1 MKIQEVS
8 IDKIKPYINNPRK
21 KLNIDKVAL
30 SIQEFGFQQPIVV
43 DKNYTIIVGH
53 TRYEASKKLDLKT
66 VPITIAHLTKAQ
78 AKAYRIA
85 DNRLNEDS
93 KWDSKLLNIELED
106 LLDNKFDI
114 NLIGFTEEELKK
126 INDPNIDNSDFNE
139 ITDTLKT
146 KNQCPSCGFEFD

>member
-1 MKIQEVS
+1 MKIEE
-8 IDKIKPYINNPRK
+8 IDINLIKPYINNPRK
-21 KLNIDKVAL
+21 KLNIDKVAS

-43 DKNYTIIVGH
+43 DKNYIIIVGH

-66 VPITIAHLTKAQ
+66 VPITIANLTKAQ

-93 KWDSKLLNIELED
+93 KWDSKLLNIELKD
-106 LLDNKFDI
+106 LLNHKFDI
-114 NLIGFTEEELKK
+114 NFIGFTEEELKK

-139 ITDTLKT
+139 IIDTLKT
-146 KNQCPSCGFEFD
+146 KNKCPSCGFEFD

>member
-1 MKIQEVS
+1 MK
-8 IDKIKPYINNPRK
+8 K
-21 KLNIDKVAL
+21 
-30 SIQEFGFQQPIVV
+30 
-43 DKNYTIIVGH
+43 YTIKEPIWATKSVG
-53 TRYEASKKLDLKT
+53 
-66 VPITIAHLTKAQ
+66 
-78 AKAYRIA
+78 IA

-146 KNQCPSCGFEFD
+146 KNKCPSCGFEFD

>member
-1 MKIQEVS
+1 MKIEE
-8 IDKIKPYINNPRK
+8 IDISLIKPYINNPRK
-21 KLNIDKVAL
+21 KLNIDKVAS

-43 DKNYTIIVGH
+43 DKNYIIIVGH

-66 VPITIAHLTKAQ
+66 VPITVANLTKAQ

-93 KWDSKLLNIELED
+93 QWDSKLLNIELED

-146 KNQCPSCGFEFD
+146 KNKCPSCGFEFD

>member
-66 VPITIAHLTKAQ
+66 VPITVANLTKAQ

-93 KWDSKLLNIELED
+93 KWDSKLLNIEFILI
-106 LLDNKFDI
+106 LKFG
-114 NLIGFTEEELKK
+114 NLKLF
-126 INDPNIDNSDFNE
+126 
-139 ITDTLKT
+139 
-146 KNQCPSCGFEFD
+146 